1 MKKLS
6 LFCILCVVIILF
18 CTSISAFAQHAG
30 GGGNFGVPK
39 EEQEQ
44 QEEPMTE
51 EDASAM
57 FVNLLQ
63 ILIYGGTPITAYLIY
78 EQKLSKSARASK
90 RIMNMLD
97 QKDSAW
103 KFKNIMPRFKKIFTS
118 VKNAWSQ
125 YDLDAADLFVTES
138 MSEKLKM
145 QQAWADM
152 RQQSCELKYIKLL
165 DARPVGVFD
174 SHDDACDHIWFY
186 VEWSALENDSK
197 YGTSKTLKRYKEFW
211 QLMRCGENWKL
222 SDIIDKESGDNL
234 IFGQENIPHRT
245 NKKE

>member
-6 LFCILCVVIILF
+6 LFCMFCAVVMLLC
-18 CTSISAFAQHAG
+18 TNISVFAQHTG
-30 GGGNFGVPK
+30 GGGGFGASNNQ
-39 EEQEQ
+39 EEQ

-51 EDASAM
+51 DDASGILM
-57 FVNLLQ
+57 QLLQ
-63 ILIYGGTPITAYLIY
+63 ILIYGGTPITAYIIY

-90 RIMNMLD
+90 KIMNMLD

-103 KFKNIMPRFKKIFTS
+103 KFKNIMPRFKRVFFA

-125 YDLDAADLFVTES
+125 YNLDAANQFVTEA
-138 MSEKLKM
+138 MSEKLKT
-145 QQAWADM
+145 QQAWAEM
-152 RQQSCELKYIKLL
+152 RQQSCELKYVKLL

-174 SHDDACDHIWFY
+174 SYDDACDHIWFY
-186 VEWSALENDSK
+186 IEWSALENDSM
-197 YGTSKTLKRYKEFW
+197 YDTSKTLKKHKEFW

-234 IFGQENIPHRT
+234 IFGQENIPQET
-245 NKKE
+245 NNKE

>member
-1 MKKLS
+1 M
-6 LFCILCVVIILF
+6 I
-18 CTSISAFAQHAG
+18 
-30 GGGNFGVPK
+30 
-39 EEQEQ
+39 
-44 QEEPMTE
+44 M
-51 EDASAM
+51 
-57 FVNLLQ
+57 NLLQ
-63 ILIYGGTPITAYLIY
+63 ILLFSATPITAYIVY

-97 QKDSAW
+97 QKDSVW
-103 KFKNIMPRFKKIFTS
+103 KFKNIMPRFKQIFTA

-125 YDLDAADLFVTES
+125 YDLDAANQFVTET

-197 YGTSKTLKRYKEFW
+197 YGTSKTLKKYKEFW
-211 QLMRCGENWKL
+211 QLMRCGQNWKL

-234 IFGQENIPHRT
+234 IFGQENIPQET
-245 NKKE
+245 NNKE

>member
-6 LFCILCVVIILF
+6 LVCIFCVLLILF
-18 CTSISAFAQHAG
+18 CTSISVFAQHAG
-30 GGGNFGVPK
+30 GGGSFGAPK

-57 FVNLLQ
+57 IMNLLQ
-63 ILIYGGTPITAYLIY
+63 ILLFSATPITAYIVY

-97 QKDSAW
+97 QKDSVW
-103 KFKNIMPRFKKIFTS
+103 KFKNIMPRFKQIFTA

-125 YDLDAADLFVTES
+125 YDLDAANQFVTEA

-145 QQAWADM
+145 QQAWADV
-152 RQQSCELKYIKLL
+152 RQQSCELKYTKLL

-197 YGTSKTLKRYKEFW
+197 YGTSKTLKKYKEFW
-211 QLMRCGENWKL
+211 QLMRCGQNWKL
-222 SDIIDKESGDNL
+222 SDIIDKESGDKL
-234 IFGQENIPHRT
+234 IFGQENIPQET

>member
-6 LFCILCVVIILF
+6 LFCIFCAVLILF
-18 CTSISAFAQHAG
+18 CTSISVFAQHTG
-30 GGGNFGVPK
+30 GGGSFDTSK
-39 EEQEQ
+39 DKQEQ

-51 EDASAM
+51 DDASAM
-57 FVNLLQ
+57 VMNLLQ
-63 ILIYGGTPITAYLIY
+63 ILLFSATPITAYIVY

-103 KFKNIMPRFKKIFTS
+103 KFKNIMPRFKQIFTA

-125 YDLDAADLFVTES
+125 YDLDAANQFVTEA

-145 QQAWADM
+145 QQAWADV
-152 RQQSCELKYIKLL
+152 RQQSCELKYTKLL

-197 YGTSKTLKRYKEFW
+197 YGTSKTLKKYKEFW

-222 SDIIDKESGDNL
+222 SDIIDKESGDKL
-234 IFGQENIPHRT
+234 IFGQEIIPQET